1 MIGDVIR
8 NLRTVSSM
16 TQTELGQRMGVIKQ
30 TISNWEKNISTP
42 SIDAIVKLSSIFNV
56 PTDYLLESGVFS
68 NGTDDITF
76 AKLVYA
82 FNIQIQNRDDGVGI
96 SAKDP
101 IPTYA
106 NNAIQKH
113 PVMNN
118 SSQDILQ
125 YYNQLTN
132 IDKVWIMGQ
141 IVDLIKGYEKP
152 HSSVAA
158 DDQRKV
164 VGK

>member
-68 NGTDDITF
+68 TC
-76 AKLVYA
+76 
-82 FNIQIQNRDDGVGI
+82 Q
-96 SAKDP
+96 
-101 IPTYA
+101 
-106 NNAIQKH
+106 
-113 PVMNN
+113 
-118 SSQDILQ
+118 
-125 YYNQLTN
+125 
-132 IDKVWIMGQ
+132 
-141 IVDLIKGYEKP
+141 
-152 HSSVAA
+152 
-158 DDQRKV
+158 
-164 VGK
+164 